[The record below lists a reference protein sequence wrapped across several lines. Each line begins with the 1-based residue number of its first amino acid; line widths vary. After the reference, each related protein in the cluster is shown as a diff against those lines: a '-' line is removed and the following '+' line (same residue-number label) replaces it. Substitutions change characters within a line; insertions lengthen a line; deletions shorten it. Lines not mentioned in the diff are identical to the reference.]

1 MAVKCPHHRVTPTEQ
16 SRGNSRIKDMDM
28 IKIEYLI
35 GCNGAD
41 KFGTCAS
48 CSKDSHEDRK
58 MIRVRIGSK
67 AAGYYQGTAFCLCN
81 ECRELM
87 CKTI

>member
-1 MAVKCPHHRVTPTEQ
+1 
-16 SRGNSRIKDMDM
+16 M
-28 IKIEYLI
+28 IKTEYLI
-35 GCNGAD
+35 DCEGAD
-41 KFGTCAS
+41 KYGTCAS

-87 CKTI
+87 YKTI